1 MEGSDAS
8 LVYDVIEISRQ
19 DPMLERAVRYFSADT
34 VVAKTFEMAAN
45 LQRKKGIKDIVT
57 EDGTEFK

>member
-1 MEGSDAS
+1 
-8 LVYDVIEISRQ
+8 
-19 DPMLERAVRYFSADT
+19 MLERAVRYFSADT